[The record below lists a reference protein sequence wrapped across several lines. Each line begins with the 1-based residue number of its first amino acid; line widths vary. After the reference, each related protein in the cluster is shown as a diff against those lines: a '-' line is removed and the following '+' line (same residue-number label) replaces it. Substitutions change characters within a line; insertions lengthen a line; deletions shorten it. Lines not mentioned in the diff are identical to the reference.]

1 MYFDDQSRKSTLM
14 DYGFSLPSAKDN
26 RPLNFE
32 EFEERIDQVLFVSA
46 TPVADFPGRG
56 FAIEAIG
63 GMNKKDIKRLL
74 NGTKQANI
82 AVRNFP
88 LTAPQLRKKLKLA
101 DGGPVYLF
109 GTTMQGCDHVLLRT
123 SKI

>member
-1 MYFDDQSRKSTLM
+1 
-14 DYGFSLPSAKDN
+14 
-26 RPLNFE
+26 
-32 EFEERIDQVLFVSA
+32 
-46 TPVADFPGRG
+46 
-56 FAIEAIG
+56 
-63 GMNKKDIKRLL
+63 MNKKDIKRLL

-88 LTAPQLRKKLKLA
+88 LTAPQLRKKLELA